1 MKYTEE
7 FKLATVERYLQGT
20 DGYERFAKKCGL
32 QKPTLRKWVLW
43 YRKHGAI
50 GLARKT
56 GRYDADFK
64 ASVIVHMWENA
75 LSHTQVAAVFNVRSV
90 SSIAAWERRYK
101 NGGALALDPPRRIPI
116 TAMQAPTSKPDPSS
130 DDDKRSREDLL
141 KELEYLRMENA
152 YLKKV
157 DALVQA
163 KKNSTAQ
170 KKRK

>member
-1 MKYTEE
+1 MKYEEE

-32 QKPTLRKWVLW
+32 AKHTLRIWVLR
-43 YRKHGAI
+43 YRKHGAA

-64 ASVIVHMWENA
+64 MSVIRHMWENA
-75 LSHTQVAAVFNVRSV
+75 LSYTQAAAVFNVRNV
-90 SSIAAWERRYK
+90 SSVAAWERRYRD
-101 NGGALALDPPRRIPI
+101 GGALALDPPRKISC
-116 TAMQAPTSKPDPSS
+116 TGMQAPTSKPDPLPE
-130 DDDKRSREDLL
+130 DDKRSREDLL

-163 KKNSTAQ
+163 KQNSNAQ